1 MSIVSLFCEIDD
13 FFLEN
18 VDDRK
23 LLWGMPRG
31 HDFTGVSTEIGGIS
45 RRKNIQAKSSTNRPV
60 SGFPFDYRNIF

>member
-23 LLWGMPRG
+23 PLWGMPRG

-45 RRKNIQAKSSTNRPV
+45 RRKNIQANPLRT
-60 SGFPFDYRNIF
+60 GPFA